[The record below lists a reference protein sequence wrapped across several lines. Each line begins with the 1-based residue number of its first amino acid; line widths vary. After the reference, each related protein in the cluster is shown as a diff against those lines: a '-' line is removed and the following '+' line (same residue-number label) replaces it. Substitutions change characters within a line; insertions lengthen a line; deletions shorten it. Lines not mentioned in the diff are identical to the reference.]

1 MSVLVRNKKI
11 THPTRG
17 MKNSKL
23 SSGSFFNFTV
33 LENKP
38 TYTLGKNAR
47 LKSRKAIEQLFTV
60 GKSFSVFPFK
70 VVYQI
75 TANDPAAGEN
85 NDQQSTLK
93 VQLKCAF
100 SVSKRHFK
108 KAVYRNRIKRLMREA
123 YRLQK
128 NELQDQ
134 LEQFNGSLTV
144 FILCVSNELPGHT
157 MIVSKMSAVLKR
169 LQKIV
174 NEETVANT

>member
-1 MSVLVRNKKI
+1 M
-11 THPTRG
+11 
-17 MKNSKL
+17 
-23 SSGSFFNFTV
+23 
-33 LENKP
+33 ENKP
-38 TYTLGKNAR
+38 TYTLGKNER
-47 LKSRKAIEQLFTV
+47 LKSRKAIEQLFKV

-75 TANDPAAGEN
+75 AANDAAALQNKDHMPIN
-85 NDQQSTLK
+85 ND
-93 VQLKCAF
+93 QLKCAF

-134 LEQFNGSLTV
+134 QEQGNRSLTV
-144 FILCVSNELPGHT
+144 FILYVSNELPEHT
-157 MIVSKMSAVLKR
+157 MVVSKMSAVLKR

-174 NEETVANT
+174 SEETVANT

>member
-1 MSVLVRNKKI
+1 
-11 THPTRG
+11 

-23 SSGSFFNFTV
+23 SSESFFNFTA

-38 TYTLGKNAR
+38 TYTLGENER
-47 LKSRKAIEQLFTV
+47 LKSRKAIEQLFKV

-70 VVYQI
+70 VIYQI
-75 TANDPAAGEN
+75 TGNAAAEKDDKLLTN
-85 NDQQSTLK
+85 NNQI
-93 VQLKCAF
+93 KCAF

-128 NELQDQ
+128 NELQYQ
-134 LEQFNGSLTV
+134 LEQGNRSLTV
-144 FILCVSNELPGHT
+144 FILYVSSELPEHT
-157 MIVSKMSAVLKR
+157 MVVSKMSTVLKR

>member
-1 MSVLVRNKKI
+1 
-11 THPTRG
+11 

-38 TYTLGKNAR
+38 TYTLGKNER

-60 GKSFSVFPFK
+60 GKSFSLFPFK
-70 VVYQI
+70 VVYQKTLI
-75 TANDPAAGEN
+75 SLSDEVAEEHQTANDE
-85 NDQQSTLK
+85 K
-93 VQLKCAF
+93 LKCAF

-128 NELQDQ
+128 MELQNKLQ
-134 LEQFNGSLTV
+134 QINGELTV
-144 FILCVSNELPGHT
+144 FILYVSNELPEYT
-157 MIVSKMSAVLKR
+157 MMVSKMSAVLKR
-169 LQKIV
+169 LQKIAD
-174 NEETVANT
+174 EETVANT

>member
-1 MSVLVRNKKI
+1 
-11 THPTRG
+11 

-33 LENKP
+33 LGSKP
-38 TYTLGKNAR
+38 TYTLGKNER
-47 LKSRKAIEQLFTV
+47 LKSRKAIDQLFTT
-60 GKSFSVFPFK
+60 GKSFSLFPFK
-70 VVYQI
+70 VIYSKTTV
-75 TANDPAAGEN
+75 G
-85 NDQQSTLK
+85 QQPTINH
-93 VQLKCAF
+93 QLKCAF

-128 NELQDQ
+128 IELRNLLQQ
-134 LEQFNGSLTV
+134 NNGSLAV
-144 FILCVSNELPGHT
+144 FILYVSNELPEYT
-157 MIVSKMSAVLKR
+157 MMVSKMSAVLKK